1 LPGLPIQFVFES
13 ILMNLCNLWNAAL
26 VEMFISLGVGC
37 EVRGTGGMS
46 PLHVASSG
54 EMVSAH
60 ITWQS
65 DIQVFIYAHFLMA
78 DLFAF
83 ESVRS

>member
-1 LPGLPIQFVFES
+1 MPGLPIQFVFES
-13 ILMNLCNLWNAAL
+13 ILMNLFNLWNAAL

-78 DLFAF
+78 DLFTLQ
-83 ESVRS
+83 SVRS

>member
-1 LPGLPIQFVFES
+1 
-13 ILMNLCNLWNAAL
+13 MNLCNLWNAAL

-37 EVRGTGGMS
+37 EVRGTAGMS
-46 PLHVASSG
+46 PLHVASSR
-54 EMVSAH
+54 EMVRAQISWH
-60 ITWQS
+60 L
-65 DIQVFIYAHFLMA
+65 DIQVFIYADFLMA